1 LIVLII
7 HARRIF
13 FSIKDQ
19 RPKDQNKTQNRP
31 DNKDQFFTQDA
42 SLHAVRQWS

>member
-13 FSIKDQ
+13 FPSKTK
-19 RPKDQNKTQNRP
+19 RKTQNRP